1 MEGTAIGYLI
11 SILVLSFFGSWHC
24 AVMCGPIA
32 AQVSHQGSFVLYHL
46 GRLFSYA
53 CGGALFGF
61 FGSKLLTAS
70 NRYVL
75 LSATILFAVILI
87 FHGLRKMEVL
97 SLRWAPAFQLEK
109 KFFRFLFSTLKFNPG
124 KSSFTAGL
132 LTGVL
137 PCGWLFTFYSAAA
150 LSASPYAG
158 ALILG
163 TFWLGSVPSLV
174 GVSEFMRAT
183 ILRANPKKQKI
194 SGFLLILCSVLALVG
209 HLTHSGVLTP

>member
-1 MEGTAIGYLI
+1 MESTTIGYLI
-11 SILVLSFFGSWHC
+11 SILALSFFGSWHC

-46 GRLFSYA
+46 GRFFSYSL
-53 CGGALFGF
+53 GGALFGF
-61 FGSKLLTAS
+61 FGSKLLTS
-70 NRYVL
+70 TNRYVL
-75 LSATILFAVILI
+75 LIATVLFAAILI
-87 FHGLRKMEVL
+87 FHGLRKMGIL
-97 SLRWAPAFQLEK
+97 SFRWAPAFHLEK

-124 KSSFTAGL
+124 KSSFTAGV
-132 LTGVL
+132 LTGLL

-158 ALILG
+158 ALILM

-183 ILRANPKKQKI
+183 ILRASPQKQKI
-194 SGFLLILCSVLALVG
+194 SGLLLILCSILALVG
-209 HLTHSGVLTP
+209 HLTHSGILRP